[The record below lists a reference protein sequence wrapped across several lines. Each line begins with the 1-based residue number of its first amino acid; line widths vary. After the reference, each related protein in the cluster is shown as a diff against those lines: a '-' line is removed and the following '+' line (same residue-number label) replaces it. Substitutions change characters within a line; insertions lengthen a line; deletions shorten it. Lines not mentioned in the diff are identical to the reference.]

1 MRQRDLKFTFVVGEG
16 KLAFDVVEFELEEA
30 LCEPFRLNL
39 KLASDKNAICLLY
52 TSDAADDL
60 I

>member
-39 KLASDKNAICLLY
+39 KLASDKN
-52 TSDAADDL
+52 
-60 I
+60 

>member
-39 KLASDKNAICLLY
+39 KLASDKNAIDFKQVL
-52 TSDAADDL
+52 DQP
-60 I
+60 